1 MASSRKK
8 RSRAVVT
15 LLLCLAAVCI
25 VAALVLY
32 GLANRKLKA
41 LQQGADFE
49 FTYAVTS
56 QGGTTHPAL
65 YSILDQAGA
74 TEGRMTGLYS
84 PGQLQLYLY
93 SRDAA
98 TTETSGDNFFTDV
111 YIDADQTLFNAGK
124 LYRTLRDS
132 VVSSYPL
139 VGTFFPEWSLPNYVS
154 QAQLAQML
162 GGHQS
167 FSGHLSGRLG
177 QTQGQKAVAAVLRL
191 LHGGQNRRG
200 SAGVRTEAH
209 HFIGQYFYILIC
221 IPGQHRGHR
230 RGVPISGTPLPS
242 VIGRIGST
250 VAGQIYAV
258 RHQPPLQRRMIQHK
272 TCINLCD
279 DYLVTRDPPPGAKS
293 GGTHHLPRPGAKVAG
308 QVPIRL

>member
-15 LLLCLAAVCI
+15 LLLCFAAVCI

-32 GLANRKLKA
+32 GLANHKLKA

-56 QGGTTHPAL
+56 QGGTTHPTL

-162 GGHQS
+162 GVPDSQVAMQDMSGYTLKLDPKWIVHPDYDTQGFTYFQFPSEGVGSPTLVLGLPLKSLLFDDSIPVDIHLEIPAHDVSVTLTGSVAPVVNS
-167 FSGHLSGRLG
+167 FSAPTDLIQDSDIASFVQLR
-177 QTQGQKAVAAVLRL
+177 QTLEQIAQLV
-191 LHGGQNRRG
+191 Q
-200 SAGVRTEAH
+200 
-209 HFIGQYFYILIC
+209 
-221 IPGQHRGHR
+221 
-230 RGVPISGTPLPS
+230 
-242 VIGRIGST
+242 ST
-250 VAGQIYAV
+250 LNA
-258 RHQPPLQRRMIQHK
+258 IQ
-272 TCINLCD
+272 
-279 DYLVTRDPPPGAKS
+279 
-293 GGTHHLPRPGAKVAG
+293 
-308 QVPIRL
+308 

>member
-49 FTYAVTS
+49 FTYAV
-56 QGGTTHPAL
+56 P
-65 YSILDQAGA
+65 
-74 TEGRMTGLYS
+74 S

-111 YIDADQTLFNAGK
+111 YVDADQTLFNAGK

-162 GGHQS
+162 GVPDSQVAMQDMSGYTLKLDPKWIVHPDYDPQGFTYFQFPSEGVGSPTLVLGLPLKSLLFDDSIPVDIHLEIPAHDVSVTLTGSVAPVVNSLSAPTDLIQDSDIASFVQLRQTLEQIAQLVQS
-167 FSGHLSGRLG
+167 TLN
-177 QTQGQKAVAAVLRL
+177 A
-191 LHGGQNRRG
+191 
-200 SAGVRTEAH
+200 
-209 HFIGQYFYILIC
+209 
-221 IPGQHRGHR
+221 
-230 RGVPISGTPLPS
+230 
-242 VIGRIGST
+242 
-250 VAGQIYAV
+250 
-258 RHQPPLQRRMIQHK
+258 IQ
-272 TCINLCD
+272 
-279 DYLVTRDPPPGAKS
+279 
-293 GGTHHLPRPGAKVAG
+293 
-308 QVPIRL
+308 

>member
-32 GLANRKLKA
+32 GLANHKLKA

-56 QGGTTHPAL
+56 QGGATHPAL

-162 GGHQS
+162 GVPDSQVAMQDM
-167 FSGHLSGRLG
+167 SGYTLKLDPKWIVHPDSDPQGFTYFQFPSEGVGSPTLVLGLSLKSLLFDDSIPVDIHL
-177 QTQGQKAVAAVLRL
+177 
-191 LHGGQNRRG
+191 
-200 SAGVRTEAH
+200 EIPAH
-209 HFIGQYFYILIC
+209 D
-221 IPGQHRGHR
+221 
-230 RGVPISGTPLPS
+230 VS
-242 VIGRIGST
+242 VILTGSVVPVVNSLSAPT
-250 VAGQIYAV
+250 DLIQDSDIASFVQLRQTLEQIAQLV
-258 RHQPPLQRRMIQHK
+258 QSTLNAIQ
-272 TCINLCD
+272 
-279 DYLVTRDPPPGAKS
+279 
-293 GGTHHLPRPGAKVAG
+293 
-308 QVPIRL
+308 

>member
-56 QGGTTHPAL
+56 QGGITHPAL

-139 VGTFFPEWSLPNYVS
+139 VGTFFPEWSLPNYIS

-162 GGHQS
+162 GVPDSQVAMQDMSGYTLKLDPKWIVHPDYDPQGFTYFQLPSEGVGSPTLVLGLPLKSLLFDDSIPVDIHLEIPAHDVSVTLTGSVAPVVNS
-167 FSGHLSGRLG
+167 FSAPTDLIQDSDIASFVQLR
-177 QTQGQKAVAAVLRL
+177 QTLEQIAQLV
-191 LHGGQNRRG
+191 QNTLN
-200 SAGVRTEAH
+200 A
-209 HFIGQYFYILIC
+209 
-221 IPGQHRGHR
+221 
-230 RGVPISGTPLPS
+230 
-242 VIGRIGST
+242 
-250 VAGQIYAV
+250 
-258 RHQPPLQRRMIQHK
+258 IQ
-272 TCINLCD
+272 
-279 DYLVTRDPPPGAKS
+279 
-293 GGTHHLPRPGAKVAG
+293 
-308 QVPIRL
+308 

>member
-111 YIDADQTLFNAGK
+111 YIDAD
-124 LYRTLRDS
+124 
-132 VVSSYPL
+132 
-139 VGTFFPEWSLPNYVS
+139 
-154 QAQLAQML
+154 
-162 GGHQS
+162 
-167 FSGHLSGRLG
+167 
-177 QTQGQKAVAAVLRL
+177 
-191 LHGGQNRRG
+191 
-200 SAGVRTEAH
+200 H
-209 HFIGQYFYILIC
+209 H
-221 IPGQHRGHR
+221 R
-230 RGVPISGTPLPS
+230 
-242 VIGRIGST
+242 
-250 VAGQIYAV
+250 
-258 RHQPPLQRRMIQHK
+258 
-272 TCINLCD
+272 
-279 DYLVTRDPPPGAKS
+279 
-293 GGTHHLPRPGAKVAG
+293 
-308 QVPIRL
+308 

>member
-65 YSILDQAGA
+65 YSILAQAGA

-162 GGHQS
+162 GVPDSQVAMQDMSGYTLKLDPKWIVHPDSDPQGFTYFQFPSEGVGSPTLVLGLPLKSLLFDDSIPVDIHLEIPAHDVSVTLTGSVAPVVNNLSAPTDLIQDSDIASFVQLRQTLEQIAQLVQS
-167 FSGHLSGRLG
+167 TLN
-177 QTQGQKAVAAVLRL
+177 A
-191 LHGGQNRRG
+191 
-200 SAGVRTEAH
+200 
-209 HFIGQYFYILIC
+209 
-221 IPGQHRGHR
+221 
-230 RGVPISGTPLPS
+230 
-242 VIGRIGST
+242 
-250 VAGQIYAV
+250 
-258 RHQPPLQRRMIQHK
+258 IQ
-272 TCINLCD
+272 
-279 DYLVTRDPPPGAKS
+279 
-293 GGTHHLPRPGAKVAG
+293 
-308 QVPIRL
+308 

>member
-32 GLANRKLKA
+32 GLASRKLKA

-49 FTYAVTS
+49 FTYAVAS

-93 SRDAA
+93 SRNAA

-162 GGHQS
+162 GVPDSQVAMQDM
-167 FSGHLSGRLG
+167 SGYTLKLDPKWIVHPDYD
-177 QTQGQKAVAAVLRL
+177 TQGFTYFQFPSEGVGSPTLVLGLPLKSLLFDDSIPVDIHLEIPAHDVSVTLTGSVAPVVNNLSAPTDLIQDSDIASFVQLRQTL
-191 LHGGQNRRG
+191 EQIAQLVQNTLN
-200 SAGVRTEAH
+200 A
-209 HFIGQYFYILIC
+209 
-221 IPGQHRGHR
+221 
-230 RGVPISGTPLPS
+230 
-242 VIGRIGST
+242 
-250 VAGQIYAV
+250 
-258 RHQPPLQRRMIQHK
+258 IQ
-272 TCINLCD
+272 
-279 DYLVTRDPPPGAKS
+279 
-293 GGTHHLPRPGAKVAG
+293 
-308 QVPIRL
+308 

>member
-8 RSRAVVT
+8 RSRAVAT

-32 GLANRKLKA
+32 SLANRKLKA

-162 GGHQS
+162 GVPDSQVAMQDMSGYTLKLDPKWIVHPDSDPQGFTYFQFPSEGVGSPTLVLGLSLKSLLFDDSIPVDIHLEIPAHDVSVTLTGSVAPVVNNLSAPTDLIQDSDIAS
-167 FSGHLSGRLG
+167 FVQLR
-177 QTQGQKAVAAVLRL
+177 QTLEQIAQLV
-191 LHGGQNRRG
+191 Q
-200 SAGVRTEAH
+200 RTLNA
-209 HFIGQYFYILIC
+209 
-221 IPGQHRGHR
+221 
-230 RGVPISGTPLPS
+230 
-242 VIGRIGST
+242 
-250 VAGQIYAV
+250 
-258 RHQPPLQRRMIQHK
+258 IQ
-272 TCINLCD
+272 
-279 DYLVTRDPPPGAKS
+279 
-293 GGTHHLPRPGAKVAG
+293 
-308 QVPIRL
+308 